1 LRFRV
6 AGVTLVVLLFA
17 FALPATAGAFTSVPA
32 FRASL
37 QRRIN
42 HFRSEYGR
50 APIHLNLKLEH
61 SAQAHSTDMAKTHD
75 FSHSGSS
82 GVSWVTRIRYWGY
95 RGDWIGENLAVGNI
109 TARKVMGMWKA
120 SPPHR
125 ANLLEGKFAA
135 VGIGAAPGTY
145 AGRSAIYVTSDFGG

>member
-6 AGVTLVVLLFA
+6 VGIMLVLVFA
-17 FALPATAGAFTSVPA
+17 LALPATAGAFTSVPA

-42 HFRSEYGR
+42 HLRGEYGQR
-50 APIHLNLKLEH
+50 PIHLNLKLQH
-61 SAQAHSTDMAKTHD
+61 SAQAHSNDMAKHHD
-75 FSHSGSS
+75 FSHTGSA
-82 GVSWVTRIRYWGY
+82 GASWIARIRGWGF
-95 RGDWIGENLAVGNI
+95 RGSWIGENLAVGNI
-109 TARKVMGMWKA
+109 TARKVMAMWKA

-125 ANLLEGKFAA
+125 ANLLNGHFGA

-145 AGRSAIYVTSDFGG
+145 SGRAAIYVTTDFGS